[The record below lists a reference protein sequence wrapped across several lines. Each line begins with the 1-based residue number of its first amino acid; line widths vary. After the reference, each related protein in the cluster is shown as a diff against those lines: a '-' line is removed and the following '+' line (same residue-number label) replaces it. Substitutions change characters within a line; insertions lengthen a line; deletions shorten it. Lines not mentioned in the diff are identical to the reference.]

1 MDNNFELTLTLAKDK
16 QRFCAKKALRR
27 AKRVFALIKG
37 GRKID
42 KSDLKEMLLH
52 FDIYCGIFEDAV
64 KQEKEI
70 REVEHKRLQ
79 EKSRENVKNLFG
91 EVVNG

>member
-1 MDNNFELTLTLAKDK
+1 MDHNFELNLAKDK
-16 QRFCAKKALRR
+16 QRLCAKIALRR

-42 KSDLKEMLLH
+42 KYDLEELLLH

-64 KQEKEI
+64 KQETEINEAEI
-70 REVEHKRLQ
+70 RRL
-79 EKSRENVKNLFG
+79 RELR
-91 EVVNG
+91 ERQVVNG

>member
-1 MDNNFELTLTLAKDK
+1 MDNNFELNLAKDK
-16 QRFCAKKALRR
+16 QRLCAKIALRR

-42 KSDLKEMLLH
+42 KSDLEELLLH

-64 KQEKEI
+64 RQETEI
-70 REVEHKRLQ
+70 RESEARKL
-79 EKSRENVKNLFG
+79 RELR
-91 EVVNG
+91 EREAVNG